1 MFAENYV
8 TDKPEIVIPDAPVKD
23 YDGCIRPDRD
33 KAARA
38 LGDKCAE
45 ALKKGFIADFEKN
58 EAYAAKHPGEHV
70 DLMVHVSTFAI
81 IRGVIYMTYYANT
94 GTEAEDPAYQEARFA
109 FCPENDTSHDDNPRP
124 EGRRHA

>member
-45 ALKKGFIADFEKN
+45 ALKKGL
-58 EAYAAKHPGEHV
+58 H
-70 DLMVHVSTFAI
+70 
-81 IRGVIYMTYYANT
+81 RGL
-94 GTEAEDPAYQEARFA
+94 
-109 FCPENDTSHDDNPRP
+109 
-124 EGRRHA
+124 